1 MIVGKKSGQFIVM
14 TAAIILL
21 IIIVLVASIHQTA
34 TTTQS
39 PPPLYTAVES
49 VTQSLQT
56 ILVTS
61 LANYSHTAI
70 EQPSTCPYTTVYTPS
85 EEQPQQA
92 LFDQLINNLTYI
104 YSEYGL
110 LIAQT
115 QPTYTVA
122 WCTGQLGGGSTT
134 IGATFRFN
142 LTSLGLTNYKEEL
155 SYSLEAY
162 TPSCTL
168 NTDNGNLTCTV
179 TVLQSGNPLT
189 GLNQSYFYLS
199 QVAGWVQ
206 AEHTLD
212 YDNGTYAVSWQLS
225 GIPSTLPGATI
236 AVENQFG
243 VYVVTFAQI

>member
-1 MIVGKKSGQFIVM
+1 MIVGRKSGQFIIM

-21 IIIVLVASIHQTA
+21 IIIVLVASIHQAA

-56 ILVTS
+56 ILVAS

-70 EQPSTCPYTTVYTPS
+70 EHEGCGSTIVYTPS
-85 EEQPQQA
+85 GEQPQQN
-92 LFDQLINNLTYI
+92 LFDQLIDNLTYI

-134 IGATFRFN
+134 ISATFQFN

-168 NTDNGNLTCTV
+168 NADNDNLTCTV

-199 QVAGWVQ
+199 QVAGWLQ

-225 GIPSTLPGATI
+225 GTPSTPLGATV

-243 VYVVTFAQI
+243 VYVVIFAQT